1 MDAFD
6 HQSTVNSQQSTMI
19 RSATGIDIT
28 ESVRDRMGALIPGF
42 YENKR
47 FSNEKYMKKPG
58 FWAQRAQVIRSYN
71 YHKCKR
77 LLSGDRIYILMYF
90 HWCRVRSSQLT

>member
-1 MDAFD
+1 MTDG
-6 HQSTVNSQQSTMI
+6 V
-19 RSATGIDIT
+19 TGIDIT

-58 FWAQRAQVIRSYN
+58 
-71 YHKCKR
+71 
-77 LLSGDRIYILMYF
+77 
-90 HWCRVRSSQLT
+90 